1 MSKNV
6 KLSLNKKLAYL
17 LSSTIYDAADVEKVA
32 RQLELQLHYLIL
44 NKSPHVSVYEDML
57 EVIEKLK
64 FVSHSTHIVGITRYQ
79 NLIPQFEDCQY
90 KLNTIYVS
98 NKNIF
103 KL

>member
-1 MSKNV
+1 MSQNAKRNLTN
-6 KLSLNKKLAYL
+6 KLNFLLN
-17 LSSTIYDAADVEKVA
+17 STIYDAANVEKVA

-64 FVSHSTHIVGITRYQ
+64 FVSHSAHIVGITRYQ

>member
-17 LSSTIYDAADVEKVA
+17 LSSTIYDAANVEKVE

-44 NKSPHVSVYEDML
+44 NKSPHAFVYEDIL

-64 FVSHSTHIVGITRYQ
+64 FVAHSAHIVGIKRYQ
-79 NLIPQFEDCQY
+79 NLIPQFEEYQS
-90 KLNTIYVS
+90 KLNTIYN
-98 NKNIF
+98 NKLME
-103 KL
+103 K

>member
-44 NKSPHVSVYEDML
+44 NKSPHASVYEDIL

-64 FVSHSTHIVGITRYQ
+64 FVAHSAHIVGIKRYQ
-79 NLIPQFEDCQY
+79 NLIPQFEEYQS
-90 KLNTIYVS
+90 KLNTSYN
-98 NKNIF
+98 NKLME
-103 KL
+103 K

>member
-17 LSSTIYDAADVEKVA
+17 LSSTIYDAANVEKVA

-44 NKSPHVSVYEDML
+44 NKSPHTSVYEDML
-57 EVIEKLK
+57 DIIEKLK
-64 FVSHSTHIVGITRYQ
+64 FVAHSAHIVGITRYQ
-79 NLIPQFEDCQY
+79 NLIPQFEDCKS

>member
-64 FVSHSTHIVGITRYQ
+64 FVSHSAHIVGITRYQ
-79 NLIPQFEDCQY
+79 N
-90 KLNTIYVS
+90 
-98 NKNIF
+98 
-103 KL
+103 

>member
-17 LSSTIYDAADVEKVA
+17 LSSTIYDAANVEKVA

-44 NKSPHVSVYEDML
+44 NKSPHASVYEDIL

-64 FVSHSTHIVGITRYQ
+64 FVAHSAHIVGIKRYQ
-79 NLIPQFEDCQY
+79 NLIPQFEEYQS
-90 KLNTIYVS
+90 KLNTSYN
-98 NKNIF
+98 NKLME
-103 KL
+103 K

>member
-44 NKSPHVSVYEDML
+44 NKSPHASVYEDML
-57 EVIEKLK
+57 DLVEKLK
-64 FVSHSTHIVGITRYQ
+64 FVAHSAHIVGIKRYQ
-79 NLIPQFEDCQY
+79 NLIPQFKEYQS
-90 KLNTIYVS
+90 KLTTVFNSTPKRIP
-98 NKNIF
+98 
-103 KL
+103 

>member
-64 FVSHSTHIVGITRYQ
+64 FVSHSVHIVGITRYQ

>member
-44 NKSPHVSVYEDML
+44 NKSPNASVYEDML
-57 EVIEKLK
+57 DLVEKLK
-64 FVSHSTHIVGITRYQ
+64 FVAHSAHIVGIP
-79 NLIPQFEDCQY
+79 I
-90 KLNTIYVS
+90 
-98 NKNIF
+98 
-103 KL
+103 

>member
-44 NKSPHVSVYEDML
+44 NKSPHASVYEDML
-57 EVIEKLK
+57 DLGEKLK
-64 FVSHSTHIVGITRYQ
+64 FVDHSAHIVGIKRYQ
-79 NLIPQFEDCQY
+79 NLIPQFKEYQS
-90 KLNTIYVS
+90 KLTTIF
-98 NKNIF
+98 NER
-103 KL
+103 L

>member
-1 MSKNV
+1 MSQNAKRN
-6 KLSLNKKLAYL
+6 LNKKLSYL
-17 LSSTIYDAADVEKVA
+17 LNSTIYDAANVEKVA

-44 NKSPHVSVYEDML
+44 NKSPHASVYEDML
-57 EVIEKLK
+57 DIIEKLK
-64 FVSHSTHIVGITRYQ
+64 FVAHSAHIVGITRYQ
-79 NLIPQFEDCQY
+79 NLIPQFEDCKS